1 MKDDHNRIKEELSED
16 YRVYFK
22 KTQELLDKEKAKL
35 EEERNRLLKHRFRLK
50 TIFWLLIIVGILNLL
65 NTIIILYNAQH

>member
-22 KTQELLDKEKAKL
+22 KTQELLDKEKASQRRK
-35 EEERNRLLKHRFRLK
+35 
-50 TIFWLLIIVGILNLL
+50 GID
-65 NTIIILYNAQH
+65 Y